1 MRPLAQTRQDSLSS
15 RRPVRA
21 PTLPLVR
28 LLDVFAG
35 AGGLSLGLAAAG
47 FDVVAAVERDADA
60 GATFARAHPAADLYG
75 RDLNGLSLRHLRG
88 QVDVVAGGP
97 PCQPWS
103 TGGKRL
109 GAEDPRDGWPGF
121 LRVLA
126 ETAPAAFVAEN
137 VAGMAAT
144 PRSGRYRALLREL
157 EGLGFTVAAQV
168 VDAADLGVPQ
178 HRRRLLIVGTR
189 GPAFAFPPP
198 THGPG
203 RPAPWR
209 TAGAVLGAVPFG
221 SPNPSVVTYARAP
234 QLRPSPYDGLLFNGG
249 GRPVDPTRPAR
260 TLLASMGGNKT
271 PWVDSAGVV
280 PPYHRHLLGGGPPRS
295 RTVEGA
301 RRISVAGAAA
311 LQSFPPELVF
321 VGRPSSQYRQVG
333 NAVPPLLATAL
344 GRALVAQLA

>member
-1 MRPLAQTRQDSLSS
+1 MVRVLVEPLNAPFGPNSS
-15 RRPVRA
+15 GFSQLPAAVRA

-60 GATFARAHPAADLYG
+60 GATFARTHPAADLYG

-137 VAGMAAT
+137 VAGMAAM

-168 VDAADLGVPQ
+168 VDAADLGVPSIGAGCSSSAREDRRSPSLPRPTARGGRRRGV
-178 HRRRLLIVGTR
+178 RRRLCSG
-189 GPAFAFPPP
+189 
-198 THGPG
+198 
-203 RPAPWR
+203 
-209 TAGAVLGAVPFG
+209 
-221 SPNPSVVTYARAP
+221 
-234 QLRPSPYDGLLFNGG
+234 
-249 GRPVDPTRPAR
+249 
-260 TLLASMGGNKT
+260 
-271 PWVDSAGVV
+271 
-280 PPYHRHLLGGGPPRS
+280 
-295 RTVEGA
+295 
-301 RRISVAGAAA
+301 
-311 LQSFPPELVF
+311 
-321 VGRPSSQYRQVG
+321 
-333 NAVPPLLATAL
+333 
-344 GRALVAQLA
+344 